1 MDLLNMITG
10 LLTSNSSV
18 DALSAKTGT
27 DSSQTK
33 GILSA
38 ALPMLFG
45 ALTDNASSEAGAS
58 SLLGALSQHTNTARI
73 EEQIS
78 NADAEDG
85 SKIIAH
91 ILGKKQSEVVKA
103 ISAKTGSDEKQVS
116 ALLSNVAPGMMST
129 ISAAATA
136 AKAQQKKAIKVGQAA
151 IKVDSAARAQKAA
164 VKAAEDAKAAKDAA
178 IAKAAEAKASG
189 EKAAAGLDLTGLLGG
204 LLGGGSSKEESS
216 GGLGS
221 LLGGLLGGG
230 SDSKEDDAADNPLL
244 GMLKTFLK

>member
-45 ALTDNASSEAGAS
+45 ALTDNASSEAGAN
-58 SLLGALSQHTNTARI
+58 SLLGALSQHINTARI

-85 SKIIAH
+85 SK
-91 ILGKKQSEVVKA
+91 KETKRSSESYFCK
-103 ISAKTGSDEKQVS
+103 
-116 ALLSNVAPGMMST
+116 N
-129 ISAAATA
+129 
-136 AKAQQKKAIKVGQAA
+136 
-151 IKVDSAARAQKAA
+151 R
-164 VKAAEDAKAAKDAA
+164 
-178 IAKAAEAKASG
+178 
-189 EKAAAGLDLTGLLGG
+189 
-204 LLGGGSSKEESS
+204 
-216 GGLGS
+216 
-221 LLGGLLGGG
+221 
-230 SDSKEDDAADNPLL
+230 
-244 GMLKTFLK
+244 FR